1 MNSYY
6 ELTYILSPVLE
17 EEETKAQVA
26 AVNGWIES
34 SGGQIEEVD
43 EWGLKK
49 IATPIDGT
57 SNGYYVNMYFTA
69 PPETVAAVE
78 RNMRIADPFLRY
90 LTLKYD
96 AKMMRHRELQKKGEL
111 PTIFETTEEIPEE
124 AE

>member
-1 MNSYY
+1 MSNYY

-17 EEETKAQVA
+17 EEEVKAQVA

-34 SGGQIEEVD
+34 NGGQIDEVD
-43 EWGLKK
+43 EWGLRK

-57 SNGYYVNMYFTA
+57 TNGYYVNMYFTA
-69 PPETVAAVE
+69 QPQTVASVE